1 MMDRARRRVA
11 MAVRSLLWRRTVD
24 QELDEELQFHAEQ
37 IYETSVLRGE
47 NPSEARRQAQRH
59 MGSVHAVKEACRD
72 MHTLRPVEHLLQDL
86 RFGARLLGRGRGFAT
101 VAIISLAL
109 GIGASSSIFSVINA
123 IVLRPLPVEDPHELH
138 IAQIVEPHEVDL
150 LFSFPV
156 VERVSALLAG
166 RAEIAAQSST
176 ESVVVGIRGDA
187 SPPEAAELQLVAGN
201 FFGTLRQR
209 AQVGRLLGP
218 LDNRA
223 VGQHPIVVIS
233 DRFWSRRFGRTTRVL
248 DTELIVNGTP
258 MAVVG
263 VTVPEFVGA
272 TVDQHTPD
280 IWAPAAMQATLRFA
294 GNLERTG
301 GDLQKPWPSQPE
313 FAWLQVMIRTPAG
326 QALAAAQAMTRAV
339 QSENPP
345 AGGQDSPIIP
355 VTLVPGS
362 GGFSPIRAELTTPLL
377 ALLLMVA
384 LLLALACANIASL
397 LLARAMSRGREIA
410 IRLSMGAGRGRL
422 IRQLL
427 TESLLL
433 AGIGGALGLALSYWG
448 STALMVLLTDGAPEN
463 SLDVTPDWRVV
474 SLTLAMSVGTALVF
488 GLLPAVRGTRLSLAE
503 TLRAQARSVIGSDA
517 GAGRAQLGKLLVAG
531 QMAFAVLLLVVAALF
546 ARSLQALIHVDVGY
560 DRDHV
565 LVIRIDPR
573 SAGYDP
579 TELPALST
587 RVIERLRSLPGVVAV
602 SLSAN
607 GPFSGSRS
615 RGDFQVEGYT
625 AGPHEEMIKHS
636 EWVTSDYFRAV
647 GLTVTQGRGFTPE
660 DSARS
665 RRVSVINETLAQ
677 RYFRGQN
684 PIGRRWGNSSNFAS
698 DGLEIVGVVR
708 DARYN
713 DVKASSI
720 AMSYMPAL
728 QSQRYLRSIE
738 VRSSG
743 NPAALAGV
751 VRRTLRETEPRLAV
765 GAIETLD
772 VRIVRSIRIE
782 RLLGWLTMAFGGA
795 ALSLA
800 CLGLFGT
807 ISNAVKRRTA
817 ELGIR
822 VALGADR
829 RAVQWLIVRGALL
842 LVLLGG
848 AIGLPLAFLAARA
861 LRGLFYGIAPSDSIS
876 YATAAGVLIVVCACA
891 AYIPAWRASRLDPI
905 VALRGE

>member
-1 MMDRARRRVA
+1 
-11 MAVRSLLWRRTVD
+11 
-24 QELDEELQFHAEQ
+24 
-37 IYETSVLRGE
+37 
-47 NPSEARRQAQRH
+47 
-59 MGSVHAVKEACRD
+59 
-72 MHTLRPVEHLLQDL
+72 
-86 RFGARLLGRGRGFAT
+86 
-101 VAIISLAL
+101 
-109 GIGASSSIFSVINA
+109 
-123 IVLRPLPVEDPHELH
+123 
-138 IAQIVEPHEVDL
+138 
-150 LFSFPV
+150 
-156 VERVSALLAG
+156 
-166 RAEIAAQSST
+166 
-176 ESVVVGIRGDA
+176 
-187 SPPEAAELQLVAGN
+187 
-201 FFGTLRQR
+201 
-209 AQVGRLLGP
+209 
-218 LDNRA
+218 
-223 VGQHPIVVIS
+223 
-233 DRFWSRRFGRTTRVL
+233 
-248 DTELIVNGTP
+248 
-258 MAVVG
+258 
-263 VTVPEFVGA
+263 
-272 TVDQHTPD
+272 
-280 IWAPAAMQATLRFA
+280 
-294 GNLERTG
+294 
-301 GDLQKPWPSQPE
+301 
-313 FAWLQVMIRTPAG
+313 
-326 QALAAAQAMTRAV
+326 
-339 QSENPP
+339 
-345 AGGQDSPIIP
+345 
-355 VTLVPGS
+355 
-362 GGFSPIRAELTTPLL
+362 
-377 ALLLMVA
+377 
-384 LLLALACANIASL
+384 
-397 LLARAMSRGREIA
+397 
-410 IRLSMGAGRGRL
+410 
-422 IRQLL
+422 
-427 TESLLL
+427 
-433 AGIGGALGLALSYWG
+433 
-448 STALMVLLTDGAPEN
+448 MVLLTDGAPEN
-463 SLDVTPDWRVV
+463 TLDVTPDWRVV
-474 SLTLAMSVGTALVF
+474 SLTLAMSVGTALLF

-517 GAGRAQLGKLLVAG
+517 RGGRAQLGKLLVAG

-546 ARSLQALIHVDVGY
+546 ARSLQALIQVDVGY

-587 RVIERLRSLPGVVAV
+587 RVIERLGSLPGVVAV

-625 AGPHEEMIKHS
+625 ASPREEMIKHS

-647 GLTVTQGRGFTPE
+647 GVTVTQGRGFTPE

-698 DGLEIVGVVR
+698 DGIEIVGVVT

-713 DVKASSI
+713 DVKAGSI
-720 AMSYMPAL
+720 ALSYMPAL
-728 QSQRYLRSIE
+728 QSQRYLTSIE

-743 NPAALAGV
+743 NPAALASL
-751 VRRTLRETEPRLAV
+751 VRSTLRETEPRLAV

-772 VRIVRSIRIE
+772 ARIVRSIRIE

-807 ISNAVKRRTA
+807 ISKAVKRRTA

-829 RAVQWLIVRGALL
+829 RAVQWLIVREALL

-861 LRGLFYGIAPSDSIS
+861 LRGLFYGIAPSDSVS
-876 YATAAGVLIVVCACA
+876 YGTAAGVLIVVCACA